1 MPQTLVSVGEAL
13 YTGGNSYPARASSAM
28 NEKSAHQRRL
38 VHFRGHVQGVGFRY
52 SARQIAAGFDVT
64 GYVQNLADGRVR
76 LVVEG
81 EPEELDRCL
90 DEIRAQMA
98 GYIRE
103 VQSDAGAATGEFDD
117 FEIKH

>member
-1 MPQTLVSVGEAL
+1 
-13 YTGGNSYPARASSAM
+13 M

-38 VHFRGHVQGVGFRY
+38 VQFRGHVQGVGFRY
-52 SARQIAAGFDVT
+52 RAQQIAAGFDVT

-81 EPEELDRCL
+81 APQELDRFL
-90 DEIRAQMA
+90 DEVRAQMA

-103 VQSDAGAATGEFDD
+103 VQSEAGTATGEFDD
-117 FEIKH
+117 FEIRH

>member
-1 MPQTLVSVGEAL
+1 
-13 YTGGNSYPARASSAM
+13 M

-52 SARQIAAGFDVT
+52 SARQVAAGFDVT

-76 LVVEG
+76 VVVEG
-81 EPEELDRCL
+81 PPQEIDRFL
-90 DEIRAQMA
+90 DELGGRMA
-98 GYIRE
+98 GYIQE
-103 VQSDAGAATGEFDD
+103 VQSEAGPATNEFDD